1 MIELKSDTV
10 NSFKGVT
17 QFTTPKRITSW
28 VLKKLADISSG
39 TLWENEGF

>member
-1 MIELKSDTV
+1 MELKSDTV
-10 NSFKGVT
+10 NCFKVVA

-28 VLKKLADISSG
+28 VLKKLADVSSK